1 MNAPF
6 KAPEKTGLSRRM
18 FLRAGVAAGGGLYL
32 SARLPGMAEAAVAGA
47 PAVTGPALNTYVKI
61 APDGL
66 VTIVAKNPE
75 CGQGIKTMLPMLIA
89 EELDVDWKDVR
100 IVQAMADATIYPRQ
114 VAGGSTATPT
124 NWIPMRQ
131 VGAAGR
137 AMLIEAA
144 AKDWGVPA
152 AECTTTAGI
161 VHHTA
166 SKRQAAYG
174 ALAAKAAALPAPKLE
189 TVALKDPKTFRII
202 GKAITNIDGPAVV
215 TGKPLFGIDAVVP
228 GMKYAV
234 YQKCPVFYGNCM
246 DANLA
251 EIKAMPGVR
260 DAFMIDGNK
269 ELGGLSSG
277 VAIVADTW
285 WHANRAR
292 AKLTVKW
299 DEGGFADHS
308 TAGYDA
314 AAKAL
319 FAKAPEKN
327 IRSDG
332 DVEAAF
338 RGAAKVI
345 EAEYSYP
352 FVSHQPMEPQN
363 CTAAWGPDG
372 KLTLWAPS
380 QNPEPGRQLVA
391 KTLGVKPED
400 IQIHMLRCGGGFGRR
415 LSNDYMVEA
424 AAIARQAKMPI
435 KMLWSR
441 EDDMRHD
448 MYRPGGYHRLKGAV
462 DASGK
467 VIAWKT
473 HFVSFG
479 ADGKF
484 ISAADCSPTEW
495 PARFIDNYQ
504 LDTSLIATQVPTG
517 PMRAPRSNALA
528 FVFQSFAD
536 ELAHAA
542 GKDPLE
548 FQVALLGEPRQF
560 GEKNSRDGYDSG
572 RMTAV
577 LKAVGERSGW
587 GKRSLPPRTGL
598 GVAHFF
604 SHLGYFAEVVEAT
617 VADSGQVKVN
627 KVWVVGDVGNQIINP
642 SGAINQV
649 QGSVL
654 DGIAQ
659 ALGQAI
665 TFENGRTKQ
674 SNFGE
679 YPLMRMAN
687 APVVDVHFLLSDNPP
702 TGLGEPALPPVIPAL
717 CNAVFA
723 ITGKRVRTLPI
734 RAEMLKTA

>member
-1 MNAPF
+1 
-6 KAPEKTGLSRRM
+6 M

-32 SARLPGMAEAAVAGA
+32 SARMGGAAQAAVAGA
-47 PAVTGPALNTYVKI
+47 PAVTGPAINTYIKI

-100 IVQAMADATIYPRQ
+100 IVQAMADPTLFTRQ

-124 NWIPMRQ
+124 HYTPMRQ

-152 AECTTTAGI
+152 SECTTTPGV
-161 VHHTA
+161 VHHTG
-166 SKRQAAYG
+166 SKRQATYG
-174 ALAAKAAALPAPKLE
+174 SLAVKAAAVPAPKLE
-189 TVALKDPKTFRII
+189 TVALKDPKAFRII
-202 GKAITNIDGPAVV
+202 GKFTSNIDNPAVV
-215 TGKPLFGIDAVVP
+215 TGKPLYGIDTVVP

-234 YQKCPVFYGNCM
+234 YQKCPVFYGHCM
-246 DANLA
+246 DANLDQ
-251 EIKAMPGVR
+251 IKAMPGVR
-260 DAFMIDGNK
+260 DAFMIDGGTD
-269 ELGGLSSG
+269 LGGLSSG

-285 WHANRAR
+285 WHANKAR
-292 AKLTVKW
+292 SALKVKW
-299 DEGGFADHS
+299 NEGEYADHS
-308 TAGYDA
+308 TPGYAA

-319 FAKAPEKN
+319 AAKAPELT
-327 IRSDG
+327 IRKDG
-332 DVEAAF
+332 DVDAAL
-338 RGAAKVI
+338 GKAAKVI

-352 FVSHQPMEPQN
+352 FVSHANLEPQN
-363 CTAAWGPDG
+363 CTAAWETDG
-372 KLTLWAPS
+372 KLTLWAPT
-380 QNPEPGRQLVA
+380 QNPEPGRAMVA
-391 KTLGVKPED
+391 KTLGLKPED
-400 IQIHMLRCGGGFGRR
+400 ISIHMIRCGGGFGRR

-435 KMLWSR
+435 KMVWSR

-448 MYRPGGYHRLKGAV
+448 MYRPGGFHHLKAGI
-462 DASGK
+462 DSSGK
-467 VIAWKT
+467 VVGWKN
-473 HFVSFG
+473 HFISFG

-484 ISAADCSPTEW
+484 ITSAECNPTEW

-504 LDTSLIATQVPTG
+504 IDASLIPTRVPTG

-542 GKDPLE
+542 GQDPLE
-548 FQVALLGEPRQF
+548 FQLALLGEPRVF
-560 GEKNSRDGYDSG
+560 GEKNTREGYDTV
-572 RMTAV
+572 RMTNV
-577 LKAVGERSGW
+577 LKLVGERSGW
-587 GKRSLPPRTGL
+587 GKRQLPPRTGL

-604 SHLGYFAEVVEAT
+604 SHLGYFAEVVEAQ
-617 VADSGQVKVN
+617 VSDSGQVKVN
-627 KVWVVGDVGNQIINP
+627 KVWVVGDVGSQIINP
-642 SGAINQV
+642 SGAVNQV

-659 ALGQAI
+659 TLGQQI

-674 SNFGE
+674 SNFGD
-679 YPLMRMAN
+679 YPLMRISA
-687 APVVDVHFLLSDNPP
+687 APPVDVHFLLSDNPP
-702 TGLGEPALPPVIPAL
+702 SGLGEPALPPVVPAL

-723 ITGKRVRTLPI
+723 ATGVRIRNLPI
-734 RAEMLKTA
+734 NVAELKTA

>member
-6 KAPEKTGLSRRM
+6 KPLSRRM

-32 SARLPGMAEAAVAGA
+32 SARLPGVAQAASAGA
-47 PAVTGPALNTYVKI
+47 PAVTGPALNAYLKI

-100 IVQAMADATIYPRQ
+100 IVQAMNDPVNYPRQ

-124 NWIPMRQ
+124 NWLPMRQ

-137 AMLIEAA
+137 NMMIQAA
-144 AKDWGVPA
+144 AQTWGVPA
-152 AECTTTAGI
+152 DQCTTTPGV

-166 SKRQAAYG
+166 SKRQMTYG
-174 ALAAKAAALPAPKLE
+174 QLAAKAATMPAPKLE
-189 TVALKDPKTFRII
+189 TLALKDPKSFRII
-202 GKAITNIDGPAVV
+202 GKRTSNIDNPAVV
-215 TGKPLFGIDAVVP
+215 TGKPLFGIDASVP
-228 GMKYAV
+228 GMKCAV

-260 DAFMIDGNK
+260 DAFMIDGGK
-269 ELGGLSSG
+269 DLGGLSSG
-277 VAIVADTW
+277 VAIIADTW
-285 WHANRAR
+285 WHANKAR
-292 AKLTVKW
+292 ASLKVRW
-299 DEGGFADHS
+299 DEGNMADHS
-308 TAGYDA
+308 SEGYA
-314 AAKAL
+314 AQAKVLAT
-319 FAKAPEKN
+319 KPPEKN

-332 DVEAAF
+332 DTDKALT
-338 RGAAKVI
+338 GAAKVI
-345 EAEYSYP
+345 EAEYTYP
-352 FVSHQPMEPQN
+352 FVSHQPLEPQN
-363 CTAAWGPDG
+363 CTARWTDG
-372 KLTLWAPS
+372 KLEMWAPS

-391 KTLGVKPED
+391 KTLGVSPD
-400 IQIHMLRCGGGFGRR
+400 SIQIHMLRCGGGFGRR

-424 AAIARQAKMPI
+424 AAIARQAKVPV
-435 KMLWSR
+435 KLVWSR

-448 MYRPGGYHRLKGAV
+448 MYRPGGFHYLKAGV
-462 DASGK
+462 DSAGK
-467 VIAWKT
+467 IVGWKN
-473 HFVSFG
+473 HFISYG

-484 ISAADCSPTEW
+484 INSADCSPTEF
-495 PARFIDNYQ
+495 PARFIPNYQ

-528 FVFQSFAD
+528 FVFQSFTD

-542 GKDPLE
+542 GHDPLE
-548 FQVALLGEPRQF
+548 FQLALLGEPKVF
-560 GEKNSRDGYDSG
+560 GEKNTRDGYDSG
-572 RMTAV
+572 RMSAV
-577 LKAVGERSGW
+577 LKLVGERSGW
-587 GKRSLPPRTGL
+587 GKRKLPPRTAL

-627 KVWVVGDVGNQIINP
+627 KVWVVGDVGSQIINP
-642 SGAINQV
+642 SGAENQV

-679 YPLMRMAN
+679 YPLMRMAA
-687 APVVDVHFLLSDNPP
+687 APPVDVHFLLSDNPP
-702 TGLGEPALPPVIPAL
+702 SGLGEPALPPVVPAL
-717 CNAVFA
+717 CNAIFA
-723 ITGKRVRTLPI
+723 ATGKRIRHLPI
-734 RAEMLKTA
+734 NAAELKSA